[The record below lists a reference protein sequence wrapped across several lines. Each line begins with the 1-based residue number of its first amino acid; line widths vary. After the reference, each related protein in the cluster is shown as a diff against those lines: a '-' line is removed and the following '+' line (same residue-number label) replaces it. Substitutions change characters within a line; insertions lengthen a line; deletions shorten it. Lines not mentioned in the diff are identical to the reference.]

1 MGTREAVSA
10 VCFVAEEASHELLWS
25 GPIPVAVA
33 SSVVLLLL
41 LLLVTPSLLL
51 PASQDPILGSYGKAR
66 GDSHALL
73 HRHVILNWN
82 FRVPHP
88 TVFFSLS
95 CCCFIFQIKYCWFR
109 SGSGSLSDRCLHV
122 RYRIRCLH
130 VAKKKIYILS
140 HH

>member
-1 MGTREAVSA
+1 M
-10 VCFVAEEASHELLWS
+10 CFVAEEASHELLWS

-88 TVFFSLS
+88 TVLFPFLLYASSVPLG
-95 CCCFIFQIKYCWFR
+95 CP
-109 SGSGSLSDRCLHV
+109 LVLDLHA
-122 RYRIRCLH
+122 C
-130 VAKKKIYILS
+130 S
-140 HH
+140 HF